1 MYSNEGRWRCLV
13 LGWTYTLST
22 LCLLVSCNPFLLYC
36 YYFLK
41 HASVLFHMQRSNPGS
56 LCLLQA
62 LVPSEARV
70 CWEYWGWGHSFSLK
84 LFTGVIFLVCV
95 QWALLG
101 FPALHLRERQNQL
114 DMVYVLVKLFICH
127 SHWLEHWIY
136 RRNCGTKRGRLWW
149 LLNSSS
155 PAALHRL
162 GTVNAP
168 RRGEV
173 AHSTGYH
180 GLCTV
185 ECLLSCAI

>member
-1 MYSNEGRWRCLV
+1 
-13 LGWTYTLST
+13 
-22 LCLLVSCNPFLLYC
+22 
-36 YYFLK
+36 
-41 HASVLFHMQRSNPGS
+41 MQRSNPGS

-136 RRNCGTKRGRLWW
+136 RRNCGTEEGSGGSWTAAVQLPCTGWARWMLPGEGRW
-149 LLNSSS
+149 
-155 PAALHRL
+155 PTRL
-162 GTVNAP
+162 GTMDCVQWSACSPVLSRNTWE
-168 RRGEV
+168 RGFW
-173 AHSTGYH
+173 GI
-180 GLCTV
+180 
-185 ECLLSCAI
+185 LSCHLAEDTSLTVPL